1 MIEVINLKK
10 SFGNME
16 VLKGID
22 ITINKGDI
30 VAVLGPS
37 GSGKSTFLR
46 CLNCMEDPTS
56 GSIIFNGVDI
66 ADMSVDINVHRRHM
80 GMVFQHFNLFNNK
93 TVLQNVMMAPAYLRC
108 KDLKKA
114 KRQNSRTR
122 FTNLFRGSNKKELI
136 PITETK
142 EQILS
147 ETREQGLGLLK
158 RIGLDDKADAYPST
172 LSGGQ
177 KQRVAIIRSMAMNPD
192 VILFDEPTSALDPE
206 MVGEVLELMKQ
217 LAKEGM
223 TMVVVTHEMGFAR
236 EVASRVLFMDEG
248 QIKEEA
254 GPEEFFDHPKEPR
267 LKEFLSKIL

>member
-1 MIEVINLKK
+1 MIDVINLRK
-10 SFGNME
+10 SFGDLE
-16 VLKGID
+16 ILKGIN

-56 GSIIFNGVDI
+56 GSIIFKGVDI
-66 ADMSVDINVHRRHM
+66 ADMKVDINVHRRHM

-114 KRQNSRTR
+114 KRQNRITSFR
-122 FTNLFRGSNKKELI
+122 NLFRREKKELI
-136 PITETK
+136 PINTTP
-142 EQILS
+142 EQIKS
-147 ETREQGLGLLK
+147 EAKQQALDLLK
-158 RIGLDDKADAYPST
+158 RIGLDDKADVYPST

-177 KQRVAIIRSMAMNPD
+177 KQRVAIIRSLAMNPD

-206 MVGEVLELMKQ
+206 MVGEVLELMKE
-217 LAKEGM
+217 LAREGM

-236 EVASRVLFMDEG
+236 EVASRVLFMDDG
-248 QIKEEA
+248 QILEEA
-254 GPEEFFDHPKEPR
+254 APKEFFEHPKDVR

>member
-1 MIEVINLKK
+1 MIDVINLQK
-10 SFGNME
+10 SFGDKE
-16 VLKGID
+16 ILKGINV
-22 ITINKGDI
+22 TINKGDI

-46 CLNCMEDPTS
+46 CLNCMEDPTG

-66 ADMSVDINVHRRHM
+66 ADMKVDINQHRRHM
-80 GMVFQHFNLFNNK
+80 GMVFQHFILYNNK

-108 KDLKKA
+108 KDIDKA
-114 KRQNSRTR
+114 KKKNRMIKFKNM
-122 FTNLFRGSNKKELI
+122 FRGSDKKEELI

-142 EQILS
+142 EQIKK
-147 ETREQGLGLLK
+147 EVKEQAMALLK
-158 RIGLDDKADAYPST
+158 RIGLEDKADVYPST

-192 VILFDEPTSALDPE
+192 VILFDEPTSALAPD
-206 MVGEVLELMKQ
+206 MVG
-217 LAKEGM
+217 KEGM

-236 EVASRVLFMDEG
+236 EVATRVLFIDDG

-254 GPEEFFDHPKEPR
+254 APAEFFEHPKDPR
-267 LKEFLSKIL
+267 LQEFLSKIL